1 MKRLCA
7 LLLVAVLSV
16 LCSSCSTGV
25 TESSQGA
32 SSEISSTPADEG
44 TVAEKMLLEMTL
56 EEKIAQLFIVEPSAL
71 LKNSTNTAVGKSDAE
86 RLANSTVGGFILF
99 ANNIQNPA
107 QITAYTNALKNC
119 KTAPFIAI
127 DEEGGRVARIA
138 NNSNF
143 KVTKYSS
150 MLSLG
155 GDTQKAYSVGATIG
169 AYLKEYGF
177 SLDFAPVAD
186 VFTNPANTVIGN
198 RAFSTDP
205 EVAAEMVA
213 ACIGGL
219 HSKGVIPC
227 AKHFPGHGDTAEDS
241 HFGLATT
248 NKSWQ
253 ELMECEM
260 LPFISAIE
268 SGVDMIMIG
277 HISAPAVTG
286 DNTPATL
293 SHTLITEKLRG
304 ELGFEGVVVTD
315 SMQMQAITKQYS
327 SATAAVMAIK
337 AGVDIILMPQDFNE
351 ATEGIRLAVQSG
363 EITEERIN
371 ESVLRILELKEKYG
385 LIK

>member
-1 MKRLCA
+1 MKRFFVFALV
-7 LLLVAVLSV
+7 LLLAVSV
-16 LCSSCSTGV
+16 CSCKNNDSV
-25 TESSQGA
+25 SSQGSFVPSQSA
-32 SSEISSTPADEG
+32 PET
-44 TVAEKMLLEMTL
+44 TVPKAESLLAEMTL

-86 RLANSTVGGFILF
+86 RLANSTVGGFVLF

-107 QITAYTNALKNC
+107 QITAYINALKNC
-119 KTAPFIAI
+119 KTTPFIAI

-155 GDTQKAYSVGATIG
+155 GDTEKAYSVGATIG

-268 SGVDMIMIG
+268 ADCDMIMVG

-293 SHTLITEKLRG
+293 SRILITEKLRE

-315 SMQMQAITKQYS
+315 SMQMQGITDKYG

-351 ATEGIRLAVQSG
+351 ATEGIKLAVQSG
-363 EITEERIN
+363 EITEGRIN

>member
-44 TVAEKMLLEMTL
+44 AVAEKMLLEMTL

-177 SLDFAPVAD
+177 SLNFAPVAD

-219 HSKGVIPC
+219 YSKGVIPC

-277 HISAPAVTG
+277 HIAAPAVTG

-293 SHTLITEKLRG
+293 SRILITEKLRE

-315 SMQMQAITKQYS
+315 SMEMQAITKQYS

-337 AGVDIILMPQDFNE
+337 AGVDIILMPDNFSDALNGLK
-351 ATEGIRLAVQSG
+351 AAVESG

>member
-1 MKRLCA
+1 MKKLCA
-7 LLLVAVLSV
+7 LLLVAVLEV

-25 TESSQGA
+25 AEYSQGA
-32 SSEISSTPADEG
+32 SSEISSIPADEG

-56 EEKIAQLFIVEPSAL
+56 EEKIMQLFIVEPSAL
-71 LKNSTNTAVGKSDAE
+71 LKDSTNTAVGKSDAE

-205 EVAAEMVA
+205 EVAAKMVA

-268 SGVDMIMIG
+268 ADCDMIMVG
-277 HISAPAVTG
+277 HISASAVTG

-293 SHTLITEKLRG
+293 SRILITEKLRE

-315 SMQMQAITKQYS
+315 SMQMQGITDKYG

-351 ATEGIRLAVQSG
+351 ATEGIKLAVQSG